1 MSTEKLDITVP
12 FTHNLSAFI
21 PFSFGPANCVGKQLA
36 YREMRLVIAA
46 LVKKYD
52 IRFADGYEAD
62 KYVSQLKDDTVL
74 TKGELPVIITKRQ

>member
-1 MSTEKLDITVP
+1 MEKSDITIS
-12 FTHNLSAFI
+12 FTHNPSAFI

-36 YREMRLVIAA
+36 YREMRLVIAT

-52 IRFADGYEAD
+52 IRFPGGYEPD
-62 KYVSQLKDDTVL
+62 RYVNQLKDDTVL